1 MQKSSNFTI
10 EMPTTTCSNI
20 IPNGGF
26 DAPIDSSGWYH
37 MGSGLQYVA
46 GNLGYA
52 LSTMRRVDWSDGLGT
67 FIDSRCLQVGLTYEL
82 VADVKLVSTG
92 GEATTCDPRVSSGVN
107 VCPRGSLITFNNFL
121 VSSAIWGVATLGGP
135 TGITSAWN
143 TLYGM
148 FTVTAELAAAD
159 QVFFQVDRVRQGVE
173 IQIDNVVF
181 SKISFGC
188 NANIV
193 KKRGFEHGTF
203 SFWNAMENPSL
214 KIVSPSAADSN
225 GRATYYA
232 LSANN
237 RTQWHY
243 GPAQILDTSCFT
255 ENEQYVVEMDVRM
268 EDDWGN
274 VKLCN
279 PYQMSYIRPDA
290 CPMVF
295 LKITKGTAT
304 KISTKPIATTFGPY
318 NASKKWRKIYNV
330 FKATAEISNATAL
343 SFFVG
348 AGMVN
353 SNIVIDNV
361 VVRKASLGD
370 FNLTCSNLIRNGD
383 LSVGD
388 TRFYAIFG
396 EGYLAIDTPG
406 ADGAGYA
413 LVHKNR
419 TKYFHGPVQMLDNS
433 CWNLGETWEFSVS
446 MRIRNSTS
454 GAWASCDKAAKFGST
469 WCPTPIIYS
478 VNPEGS
484 MNVMSSVV
492 QSLEYN
498 STPWTTNGWNTF
510 KGSFTVS
517 NVMVTY
523 PYIWG
528 YIANEM
534 AGIDLYLDDWKITK
548 VA

>member
-1 MQKSSNFTI
+1 
-10 EMPTTTCSNI
+10 
-20 IPNGGF
+20 
-26 DAPIDSSGWYH
+26 
-37 MGSGLQYVA
+37 
-46 GNLGYA
+46 
-52 LSTMRRVDWSDGLGT
+52 
-67 FIDSRCLQVGLTYEL
+67 
-82 VADVKLVSTG
+82 
-92 GEATTCDPRVSSGVN
+92 
-107 VCPRGSLITFNNFL
+107 
-121 VSSAIWGVATLGGP
+121 
-135 TGITSAWN
+135 
-143 TLYGM
+143 
-148 FTVTAELAAAD
+148 
-159 QVFFQVDRVRQGVE
+159 
-173 IQIDNVVF
+173 
-181 SKISFGC
+181 
-188 NANIV
+188 
-193 KKRGFEHGTF
+193 
-203 SFWNAMENPSL
+203 
-214 KIVSPSAADSN
+214 
-225 GRATYYA
+225 
-232 LSANN
+232 
-237 RTQWHY
+237 
-243 GPAQILDTSCFT
+243 
-255 ENEQYVVEMDVRM
+255 
-268 EDDWGN
+268 
-274 VKLCN
+274 
-279 PYQMSYIRPDA
+279 
-290 CPMVF
+290 MVF

-318 NASKKWRKIYNV
+318 NASKIWRKIYNV

-396 EGYLAIDTPG
+396 EGYLSIDTPG

-433 CWNLGETWEFSVS
+433 CWNLGEKWEFTVS

-454 GAWASCDKAAKFGST
+454 GAWATCDKAAKFGST
-469 WCPTPIIYS
+469 WCPTPMIYS

-484 MNVMSSVV
+484 MNVMNSVV

-498 STPWTTNGWNTF
+498 TTPWTANGWNTF